1 MGCTWDDEFSDD
13 VNEDG
18 QLELINGKL
27 CDFEE
32 VKRNDFVSISIT
44 MTSAKG
50 LKTEI
55 IQEELA

>member
-1 MGCTWDDEFSDD
+1 MI
-13 VNEDG
+13 
-18 QLELINGKL
+18 ELINGKL

-32 VKRNDFVSISIT
+32 AKRNGFDSISIT